1 METVTPTVGSTETL
15 PSPVT
20 HDHVERPPRKRTY
33 LKGLLVYGD
42 NLFTLDCAIQ
52 DLSDGGAKITINK
65 QQSLPADVFLI
76 VVKKGIVHKAKIV
89 WQKYPA
95 RGLKFTETYALN
107 GPPLPKDLQFLRR
120 LWIDVCARPGI
131 ASGNEIQRTVISR

>member
-1 METVTPTVGSTETL
+1 METVTTTFGSTET
-15 PSPVT
+15 PASPVT
-20 HDHVERPPRKRTY
+20 HDHVERPARKRTY

-65 QQSLPADVFLI
+65 QQSLPVDVFLI
-76 VVKKGIVHKAKIV
+76 VVKKGVVHKAKIV

-95 RGLKFTETYALN
+95 RGLKFSETYSLDE
-107 GPPLPKDLQFLRR
+107 PLPKDLQFLRR
-120 LWIDVCARPGI
+120 LWIDLCARPGI

>member
-1 METVTPTVGSTETL
+1 MEIVTPTFGSTETL
-15 PSPVT
+15 PKPVT
-20 HDHVERPPRKRTY
+20 RDHVERPDRKRTY

-52 DLSDGGAKITINK
+52 DLSDGGAKITISK

-76 VVKKGIVHKAKIV
+76 VVKQGLVHKAKIV
-89 WQKYPA
+89 WQKYPV
-95 RGLKFTETYALN
+95 RGLKFSETYALN
-107 GPPLPKDLQFLRR
+107 GPLPKDLQFLRR
-120 LWIDVCARPGI
+120 LWIDLCARPGI

>member
-1 METVTPTVGSTETL
+1 METVTPTFDTTDTL
-15 PSPVT
+15 PSPGT
-20 HDHVERPPRKRTY
+20 RDHVERPPRKRTY

-52 DLSDGGAKITINK
+52 DLSNGGAKITLNK

-95 RGLKFTETYALN
+95 RGLKFLETYALN
-107 GPPLPKDLQFLRR
+107 GPMPKDLQFLRR
-120 LWIDVCARPGI
+120 LWIDLCARPGI
-131 ASGNEIQRTVISR
+131 PSGNEVQRTVISR